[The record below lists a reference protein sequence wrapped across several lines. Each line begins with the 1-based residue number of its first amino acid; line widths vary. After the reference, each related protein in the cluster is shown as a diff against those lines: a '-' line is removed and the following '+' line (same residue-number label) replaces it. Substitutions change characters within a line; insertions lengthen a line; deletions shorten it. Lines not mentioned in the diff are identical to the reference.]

1 MSLSNRE
8 IIGRFLRSS
17 SSTFQIIN
25 GPLSLK
31 RPGGTV
37 PLTSTLLVLDSSFN
51 PPHWG
56 HFTLIKKA
64 SEFYM
69 EHENTK
75 KLSVLLLLSVNN
87 ADKKPKPATFD
98 KRVDMMCIFADVI
111 RAKLKQISD
120 VSVGVTTYG
129 KFVDKDRVIR
139 SEFIDSSNIV
149 YLVGFDTI
157 ARIFDPKYYSP
168 KSLSVALGDF
178 MKYSQLFCLTR
189 EDYKPQQQSGSS
201 GQTSAESQEQ
211 LDYPRHISEGNYEP
225 TIPKEWGSKV
235 KVLPNEDE
243 FLSVSSSAI
252 RAAYMSGNIDEK
264 CINELPQ
271 EIHCYITEQ
280 AGKDPNLKSIFSS

>member
-8 IIGRFLRSS
+8 IIGRFLRNS
-17 SSTFQIIN
+17 SSTFQIID

-31 RPGGTV
+31 RAGGAV
-37 PLTSTLLVLDSSFN
+37 PSTSTLLVLDSSFN

-69 EHENTK
+69 EHENAK
-75 KLSVLLLLSVNN
+75 KLNVLLLLSVNN

-98 KRVDMMCIFADVI
+98 KRLDMMCIFADVI
-111 RAKLKQISD
+111 RARLKQISG

-139 SEFIDSSNIV
+139 SEFTDSSDVV

-157 ARIFDPKYYSP
+157 VRIFDPKYYAP
-168 KSLSVALGDF
+168 NSLSVALRDF

-189 EDYKPQQQSGSS
+189 RDCKAQQQNRSS
-201 GQTSAESQEQ
+201 DQASAESQGQ
-211 LDYPRHISEGNYEP
+211 LDYPRYISEGNYEP

-243 FLSVSSSAI
+243 YLSVSSSAI
-252 RAAYMSGNIDEK
+252 RATYMSGNLNDN
-264 CINELPQ
+264 CIKELPQ
-271 EIHCYITEQ
+271 EIHQYITEQ
-280 AGKDPNLKSIFSS
+280 AGKDPNLKSIFSL